1 MIKINNTNIWSIIH
15 SIVLLS
21 LKIVLIVQIALL
33 FGSIH
38 KRLNEFYKNF
48 GWFENFSPQTK
59 EKGNLKEKVLSDA
72 GGLFNELY
80 YIYKDKY
87 NKEKNGPNS
96 KDTNKFDYK
105 KLILTGDNQYESEE
119 EEEKEK
125 TSKKLDKKN
134 HLKNLIKKNHLKNLI
149 KKNHLKNQQKVI
161 WDKLMNWLI
170 KKKKA

>member
-1 MIKINNTNIWSIIH
+1 M
-15 SIVLLS
+15 LS
-21 LKIVLIVQIALL
+21 LKTVLIVQIALL

-59 EKGNLKEKVLSDA
+59 EKGNLKEKVLSNA

-80 YIYKDKY
+80 YIYKGKY
-87 NKEKNGPNS
+87 NKEKNGLNT
-96 KDTNKFDYK
+96 KGTNKFDYK
-105 KLILTGDNQYESEE
+105 KLIFTGDNQYESEE

-149 KKNHLKNQQKVI
+149 KKNHLKNQRKVI
-161 WDKLMNWLI
+161 
-170 KKKKA
+170 